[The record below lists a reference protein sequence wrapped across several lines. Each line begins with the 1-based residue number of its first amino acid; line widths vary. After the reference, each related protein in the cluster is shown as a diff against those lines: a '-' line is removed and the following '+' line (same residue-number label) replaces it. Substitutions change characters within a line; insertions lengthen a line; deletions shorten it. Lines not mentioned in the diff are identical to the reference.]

1 LRIKKLILG
10 ILIVSI
16 PVFPVYSQS
25 RKVRRAI
32 KKSEKAEERQDKNY
46 DKSRKEA
53 LKHRYDIQTREVQ
66 ERMKKSKK
74 RADRYNKSK
83 REPFYKDLF
92 NKKKRKIIKRRK
104 R

>member
-1 LRIKKLILG
+1 M
-10 ILIVSI
+10 
-16 PVFPVYSQS
+16 PVFCVYSQS

-32 KKSEKAEERQDKNY
+32 KESEKAVERQEKNY

-53 LKHRYDIQTREVQ
+53 LKHRYDIQTKEVK

-74 RADRYNKSK
+74 KSDRYNRSR

-92 NKKKRKIIKRRK
+92 NRKKRKITKRRK